1 MTILDAIHDPLLF
14 RPLFKDLA
22 TWTSWM
28 VVLKAIFA
36 LEMTEAEQVLFT
48 KLSGRVDPPKQPVEE
63 AWIIAGRRGGK
74 SRMAALIAVYLCCFK
89 DYSPYLS
96 AGERIKIIVLA
107 VDRAQAGV
115 IFKYAVGFLDQ
126 VPMLRA
132 MVERETADSV
142 SFSNGVDLEVT
153 TNNFRSVRGT
163 TIGAAILDEAAFWRS
178 EFSASP
184 DIEVVNA
191 IRPAMATIPNALLIG
206 IGSPYRR
213 AGVMYDAWKKHYGN
227 NDSSTLVIQASS
239 QDLNPTIPT
248 SVITK
253 ATEAD
258 ATAARSEWFAEFR
271 SDLAAFLDLELIE
284 RAVSAGVRERPPM
297 QGVSYSAFCDPSGGA
312 HDSFTLSIG
321 HIEKDRYIID
331 VCRGIKPPFSPES
344 VVKEYA
350 ALLKSYRLSS
360 VVGDRYSGEWVVE
373 AFSKEGIHYRHAE
386 LTKSE
391 CYLESLPVFS
401 QGVVDLLD
409 VPALTTEL
417 MQLERR
423 TSRSGRDSVD
433 HPLGGHDDLANS
445 CCGVLAMLASR
456 TSQRAWLMNVWTGA
470 IEELEEADTEEAR
483 LLRKE
488 SYLTGVAPEL
498 IRAKYTSTES

>member
-1 MTILDAIHDPLLF
+1 MNIVEACRDEHLF
-14 RPLFKDLA
+14 RPLFKDLS
-22 TWTSWM
+22 TWASWM
-28 VVLKAIFA
+28 VIFKSLFA
-36 LEMTEAEQVLFT
+36 LPMTDDEQVCFT
-48 KLSGRVDPPKQPVEE
+48 KLSGRVDPPTQPVEE

-74 SRMAALIAVYLCCFK
+74 SRMAALIGVYLSCFK

-115 IFKYAVGFLDQ
+115 IFRYAVGFLDQ

-142 SFSNGVDLEVT
+142 SFSNRVDLEVT

-213 AGVMYDAWKKHYGN
+213 AGVMYDAWKRHYAN
-227 NDSSTLVIQASS
+227 NQSTTLVIQASS
-239 QDLNPTIPT
+239 QDLNPTIRDQ
-248 SVITK
+248 VIAK

-258 ATAARSEWFAEFR
+258 AQAARSEWFAEFR
-271 SDLAAFLDLELIE
+271 SDLSAFLESELIDRCIDPNRRE
-284 RAVSAGVRERPPM
+284 RAPVNGM
-297 QGVSYSAFCDPSGGA
+297 GYQAFCDPSGGA
-312 HDSFTLSIG
+312 HDAFTLAIG
-321 HIEKDRYIID
+321 HQDKDRYVLD
-331 VCRGIKPPFSPES
+331 VCRGITPPFDPSR
-344 VVKEYA
+344 VVKEFCEV
-350 ALLKSYRLSS
+350 LKAYRVSA
-360 VVGDRYSGEWVVE
+360 VVGDRYAGQWVIE
-373 AFSKEGIHYRHAE
+373 AFAQHGITYRHSE
-386 LTKSE
+386 RTKSE
-391 CYLESLPVFS
+391 LYLEALPLFAT
-401 QGVVDLLD
+401 GVVDLLD
-409 VPALTTEL
+409 VHPLVVEL

-423 TSRSGRDSVD
+423 TSRSGKDSVD
-433 HPLGGHDDLANS
+433 HPPNGRDDLANS
-445 CCGVLAMLASR
+445 CCGCLALLAA
-456 TSQRAWLMNVWTGA
+456 QQAQGDAVMFNFLTGET
-470 IEELEEADTEEAR
+470 IPSESEDEW

-488 SYLTGVAPEL
+488 ARLTGQSIEALRQRYDV
-498 IRAKYTSTES
+498 IR

>member
-1 MTILDAIHDPLLF
+1 MTILEAIHDPLLF

-28 VVLKAIFA
+28 VVLRAIFG
-36 LEMTEAEQVLFT
+36 LEVTEAEQVLFT
-48 KLSGRVDPPKQPVEE
+48 KLSGRVVPPSQPVEE

-74 SRMAALIAVYLCCFK
+74 SRISALIAVYLCCFK

-115 IFKYAVGFLDQ
+115 IFKYAMGFIHQ
-126 VPMLRA
+126 VSMLRA

-142 SFSNGVDLEVT
+142 SFSNRVDLEVT

-178 EFSASP
+178 DFSANP
-184 DIEVVNA
+184 DVEVVNA

-227 NDSSTLVIQASS
+227 NDSSTLVIQAPS
-239 QDLNPTIPT
+239 QLLNPLI
-248 SVITK
+248 SDNVIAK

-258 ATAARSEWFAEFR
+258 PQAARSEWYAEFR

-284 RAVSAGVRERPPM
+284 RAVSAGGRERPPV
-297 QGVSYSAFCDPSGGA
+297 QGVSYQAFADPSGGS
-312 HDSFTLSIG
+312 HDSFTISIG

-331 VCRGIKPPFSPES
+331 AIRGIRPPFSPEA

-360 VVGDRYSGEWVVE
+360 VVGDRYSGEWVRE
-373 AFSKEGIHYRHAE
+373 AFNKEGVYYKHSD
-386 LTKSE
+386 LSKSE
-391 CYLESLPVFS
+391 CYLESLPLFS
-401 QGVVDLLD
+401 TGAVDLLD
-409 VPALTTEL
+409 YQPLLLEL
-417 MQLERR
+417 QALERR

-433 HPLGGHDDLANS
+433 HPPQGRDDLANS
-445 CCGVLAMLASR
+445 CCGVLSLLSSR
-456 TSQRAWLMNVWTGA
+456 TTQAPWLMDVWTGA
-470 IEELEEADTEEAR
+470 IIEEPDTEEAR

-498 IRAKYTSTES
+498 IRAKFSSEK

>member
-1 MTILDAIHDPLLF
+1 MNIIQACMDENLF
-14 RPLFKDLA
+14 RPLFKDIA

-28 VVLKAIFA
+28 VVLKGIFA
-36 LEMTEAEQVLFT
+36 IEMTEAEQVLFT

-74 SRMAALIAVYLCCFK
+74 SRMAALIAIYLSCFRSY
-89 DYSPYLS
+89 DQFLS
-96 AGERIKIIVLA
+96 AGERVKVIVLA

-126 VPMLRA
+126 VPMLRV

-142 SFSNGVDLEVT
+142 SFSNRVDLEIT

-163 TIGAAILDEAAFWRS
+163 TVAACLCDEAAFWRS

-227 NDSSTLVIQASS
+227 NDSSTLVIQSPS
-239 QDLNPTIPT
+239 QLLNPLL
-248 SVITK
+248 SDNVIAK
-253 ATEAD
+253 ASEAD
-258 ATAARSEWFAEFR
+258 PQAARSEWFAEFR

-284 RAVSAGVRERPPM
+284 RAVSVGVRERPPLRN
-297 QGVSYSAFCDPSGGA
+297 QTYQAFADPSGGS
-312 HDSFTLSIG
+312 HDSFTISIG

-331 VCRGIKPPFSPES
+331 AIRGIRPPFSPEA

-360 VVGDRYSGEWVVE
+360 VVGDRYSGEWVRE
-373 AFSKEGIHYRHAE
+373 AFSKEGVYYKHSD
-386 LTKSE
+386 LSKSE
-391 CYLESLPVFS
+391 CYLESLPLFS
-401 QGVVDLLD
+401 TGAVDLLD
-409 VPALTTEL
+409 YQPLLLEL
-417 MQLERR
+417 QALERR

-433 HPLGGHDDLANS
+433 HPPQGRDDLANS
-445 CCGVLAMLASR
+445 CCGVLSLLSSR
-456 TSQRAWLMNVWTGA
+456 TTQAPWLMDVWTGA
-470 IEELEEADTEEAR
+470 IVEEPDTEEAR
-483 LLRKE
+483 LLKRE
-488 SYLTGVAPEL
+488 SFLTGIAPEV
-498 IRAKYTSTES
+498 IRAKYHAES